1 MIIAMSAGLFV
12 SGISL
17 GAYLENKRLYSV
29 KLVKEIN
36 DTLRETQQILL
47 PLGDKIEHFDERQR
61 EFINRTLVDYN
72 NMRDPDI
79 TLEIPIIEEEVWLKN
94 QRSWED

>member
-1 MIIAMSAGLFV
+1 METFIIIAMSAGLFV

-36 DTLRETQQILL
+36 DTLLRDTTNIA
-47 PLGDKIEHFDERQR
+47 PFGRQ
-61 EFINRTLVDYN
+61 N
-72 NMRDPDI
+72 NTP
-79 TLEIPIIEEEVWLKN
+79 
-94 QRSWED
+94 